1 FTATSCPAAN
11 GGVTITVTYPSAIPP
26 GAQYYKYGKEA
37 GNTIDHY
44 YTIPATVSGNQVT
57 FTITD
62 GQLGDNDLVANGT
75 IIDPGAIG
83 VPAAAGGPA
92 VQPVPTLSQYALM
105 ALALGMFLM
114 AARRRQGKRR
124 R

>member
-1 FTATSCPAAN
+1 MSFEYQPLK
-11 GGVTITVTYPSAIPP
+11 V
-26 GAQYYKYGKEA
+26 
-37 GNTIDHY
+37 
-44 YTIPATVSGNQVT
+44 
-57 FTITD
+57 
-62 GQLGDNDLVANGT
+62 
-75 IIDPGAIG
+75 G

>member
-1 FTATSCPAAN
+1 MVPAARAQSSAD
-11 GGVTITVTYPSAIPP
+11 GPS
-26 GAQYYKYGKEA
+26 
-37 GNTIDHY
+37 
-44 YTIPATVSGNQVT
+44 PAAPAMST
-57 FTITD
+57 
-62 GQLGDNDLVANGT
+62 A
-75 IIDPGAIG
+75 G